1 MRAVIKMH
9 AFLHWTSGWGEDQHP
24 GPNLSYP
31 HVKPISCDAISALNS
46 NISFRWSISTSCLTG
61 PDEFRPQVCLR
72 GENGALF
79 LACPLA
85 DLWTLAALITADAW
99 WTHSGWQGQLRE
111 SLQKKHHSRR
121 FPSSFYVLWF
131 PCPSSFITDS
141 PPAYTNMLHKC
152 CRLRKA
158 GWGGGLSNDAALT
171 QVCVMW
177 FAELLLPTKA
187 QLEPRLV
194 WPAQGVSVLQGGEG
208 IAGVA
213 VCDEAKIVPGGGNIA
228 VSQSLNE
235 IRDEIHTTSTQ
246 KSINVVGLPKSKTQ
260 WTWRLFIKLF
270 CLCVNTSAPDCPS
283 HTVSCSGLGKW

>member
-1 MRAVIKMH
+1 MLNRTWRIPP
-9 AFLHWTSGWGEDQHP
+9 SG
-24 GPNLSYP
+24 LSTGREWSS
-31 HVKPISCDAISALNS
+31 ISGMSTGWPLNS
-46 NISFRWSISTSCLTG
+46 CCPHHCRRLMDAFRMAGAVTRVSSKEASLKTFPLVFLCLMISLPFFFYHGQSSSVHKHAS
-61 PDEFRPQVCLR
+61 QV
-72 GENGALF
+72 
-79 LACPLA
+79 
-85 DLWTLAALITADAW
+85 
-99 WTHSGWQGQLRE
+99 
-111 SLQKKHHSRR
+111 LQ
-121 FPSSFYVLWF
+121 
-131 PCPSSFITDS
+131 
-141 PPAYTNMLHKC
+141 A
-152 CRLRKA
+152 RKA